1 MDVTNRTSLMLN
13 PFTGTWV
20 LLDIS
25 CFALVLPLRSIP
37 LCSSDLKES
46 FSLIMHKIINK
57 HHALETISRNM
68 QMLPFSLNCHLEAI
82 HNTPKLSLKHT
93 TETKSPREDHYELAI
108 WISQNSTTTSLDTAR
123 SQLRVLLQYLLL
135 FALSL
140 YISET
145 PSTFKLTCTILLLW
159 KSWTSVLIL
168 AMRLAFVIH
177 FCWKV
182 YSFLLYQR
190 RSSTTPKN
198 TTPNHSFHQLKY
210 CRFRL
215 NQFNNSVSQNIG
227 CPLSEKS
234 SRYISPICSL

>member
-1 MDVTNRTSLMLN
+1 MSPTELVWCSTPSLE
-13 PFTGTWV
+13 PWV

-25 CFALVLPLRSIP
+25 CSALVLPLRSIP

-46 FSLIMHKIINK
+46 FSLRMHKIINK
-57 HHALETISRNM
+57 HHVLETISSNM
-68 QMLPFSLNCHLEAI
+68 QMLPFSLSCHLEAI
-82 HNTPKLSLKHT
+82 HNTPNLSLKHT

-108 WISQNSTTTSLDTAR
+108 WISQNSTTTSLDTTR

-145 PSTFKLTCTILLLW
+145 PSTFKLTCTVLLLW
-159 KSWTSVLIL
+159 KSWTSALIL

-190 RSSTTPKN
+190 RSSTTPK
-198 TTPNHSFHQLKY
+198 TLLQTIPSTSLEY

-227 CPLSEKS
+227 WPLSEKS
-234 SRYISPICSL
+234 SRYVSPICSL